1 MNLKSTSVFASL
13 IAGSA
18 LALSTLPAQ
27 AGTASPF
34 TVGGVT
40 FNKDGSFEIG
50 DTPTTIKFKFLESRG
65 FYQSSFGIY
74 DSNKPTANLVQTL
87 FTENAPGYNPGSN
100 DPKNDWLGTCGITI
114 TPAPCEINYTFN
126 KGTYFFGLDSTPQGN
141 IQYTEASGTFDAGVA
156 GLGKPKGPIFP
167 TGANNPANPP
177 YSAFNSN
184 AKSYIRS
191 TIGPSA
197 IAAGANPQ
205 FQTIDTS
212 PFSFF
217 TAIND
222 TAEIDKDVQDF
233 IVGATIVTTQTVPEP
248 ATLAGLGLVA
258 GAMTMLRRRK
268 GSQVS

>member
-1 MNLKSTSVFASL
+1 MNLKSTSVFAGL

-27 AGTASPF
+27 AATPSPF

-40 FNKDGSFEIG
+40 FNTDGSFKIG
-50 DTPTTIKFKFLESRG
+50 DTPTTINFKFLESRG
-65 FYQSSFGIY
+65 FFRSSFGIY
-74 DSNKPTANLVQTL
+74 SAPNQGALVQTL
-87 FTENAPGYNPGSN
+87 FTENAPGYDNVGPN
-100 DPKNDWLGTCGITI
+100 DVSSDAKNDWLGTCGITI
-114 TPAPCEINYTFN
+114 TPAPCEISYTFN
-126 KGTYFFGLDSTPQGN
+126 KGTYFFGLDSRPQGGVTF
-141 IQYTEASGTFDAGVA
+141 TETSGTYDEGIEIAPG
-156 GLGKPKGPIFP
+156 
-167 TGANNPANPP
+167 NNPANPP

-184 AKSYIRS
+184 SKIYYRS
-191 TIGPSA
+191 TVGPG
-197 IAAGANPQ
+197 AGGGQ
-205 FQTIDTS
+205 FKALDTS

-222 TAEIDKDVQDF
+222 TSEIDKDIQDF
-233 IVGATIVTTQTVPEP
+233 IVGATIVTTPPTTVPEP

>member
-1 MNLKSTSVFASL
+1 MNLKSTSVFAGL

-27 AGTASPF
+27 AATPSPF

-40 FNKDGSFEIG
+40 FNTDGTFTIG
-50 DTPTTIKFKFLESRG
+50 NAPTTINFTFLESRG

-74 DSNKPTANLVQTL
+74 DSGKKNLVQTL
-87 FTENAPGYNPGSN
+87 FTENAPGYDTIPVPSSDANG
-100 DPKNDWLGTCGITI
+100 DWLGTCGITI
-114 TPAPCEINYTFN
+114 TPAPCKISYTFAQN
-126 KGTYFFGLDSTPQGN
+126 TTYSFGLDSSPQGGLTF
-141 IQYTEASGTFDAGVA
+141 TETSGTYDEGIEPAPG
-156 GLGKPKGPIFP
+156 
-167 TGANNPANPP
+167 NNPANPP

-184 AKSYIRS
+184 SKIYYRS
-191 TIGPSA
+191 TVGPG
-197 IAAGANPQ
+197 AGGGQ
-205 FQTIDTS
+205 FKPIDTS

-222 TAEIDKDVQDF
+222 TARIDADIQDF
-233 IVGATIVTTQTVPEP
+233 IVGGEIVGTTTTVPEP